1 LLACTIFN
9 KVYEISRSG
18 AGEDPMPTVDPLFD
32 PRVIEEPYAY
42 YAHLR
47 DRDPVHHVE
56 GTNTFLVS
64 RLSLI
69 HEVASDPA
77 TYSSQTSEFLF
88 VGSDGEPGLRSAVGV
103 EIADFDAL
111 AVIAT
116 ADPPKHGRQ
125 RRVLTRVLSS
135 AAIARREA
143 EFRMLVDAALTP
155 HFDRGAVEWMGAIAE
170 PLPTVVLARILG
182 VPDEAAPFLKEFGYA
197 SVEQIGGFASE
208 DRCSE
213 IRARMV
219 DLGPVADA
227 YGRARRGDSPGPDTV
242 IGACADAVAAGEVDD
257 LEAIS
262 ILMLLVSAGSESTTS
277 LLGTGARILAEDQ
290 ALQQRLRENPALLTT
305 YVEEACRVDPPF
317 RGHYRRATRDT
328 TLNGVAVPAG
338 ARVVLLW
345 PAANRDSASFEHPDE
360 IDLDRRSPREH
371 VGFGWG
377 IHLCVGAPLARLEA
391 RVVFER
397 LLARTSRFEV
407 DLPTRGP
414 SHHHSLMIRRLVELP
429 LILRQ

>member
-1 LLACTIFN
+1 MAM
-9 KVYEISRSG
+9 
-18 AGEDPMPTVDPLFD
+18 ATVDPLFD
-32 PRVIEEPYAY
+32 PQVLEEPYSY
-42 YAHLR
+42 YARLR

-64 RLSLI
+64 RVSLI
-69 HEVASDPA
+69 HEVVADPA

-88 VGSDGEPGLRSAVGV
+88 VGSDGTPGLRSAVGA
-103 EIADFDAL
+103 ELADLDAL
-111 AVIAT
+111 AVLAT

-135 AAIARREA
+135 AAIARREP
-143 EFRMLVDAALTP
+143 EFRMLMDATLAP
-155 HFDRGAVEWMGAIAE
+155 HLDRGVVEWMGAIAE

-182 VPDEAAPFLKEFGYA
+182 LPDETAPFLKEFGYA

-208 DRCSE
+208 ERCSE
-213 IRARMV
+213 IRTRMA

-227 YGRARRGDSPGPDTV
+227 YVRARQREGPGRDTV
-242 IGACADAVAAGEVDD
+242 IGACAEAVAAAEFDD

-277 LLGTGARILAEDQ
+277 LLGTGARILAENQ
-290 ALQQRLRENPALLTT
+290 ALQQRARENPALLAA
-305 YVEEACRVDPPF
+305 YVEEVCRVDPPF
-317 RGHYRRATRDT
+317 RGHYRRVTRDT
-328 TLNGVAVPAG
+328 TLGGVAIPAG

-345 PAANRDSASFEHPDE
+345 PAANRDGASFEHPDE

-397 LLARTSRFEV
+397 LLACTSRFELDPPV
-407 DLPTRGP
+407 EGL
-414 SHHHSLMIRRLVELP
+414 SHHQSLMIRRLVELP
-429 LILRQ
+429 LILHR